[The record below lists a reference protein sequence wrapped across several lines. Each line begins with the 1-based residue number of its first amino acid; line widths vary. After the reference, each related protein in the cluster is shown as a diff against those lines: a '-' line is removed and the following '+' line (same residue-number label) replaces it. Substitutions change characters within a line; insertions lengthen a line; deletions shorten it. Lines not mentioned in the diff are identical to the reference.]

1 MAFDWMEANSRG
13 RTRGPKAQLTEAVLE
28 QAGLLRR
35 LGYDAKHTTT
45 RCLANV
51 AWQYDGL
58 DAPLSQ
64 SEIKKLVGSVYR

>member
-35 LGYDAKHTTT
+35 LGYDAKACHDTLPGQ
-45 RCLANV
+45 RRLAV
-51 AWQYDGL
+51 
-58 DAPLSQ
+58 
-64 SEIKKLVGSVYR
+64 